1 MSPRVRPTTVIVPPA
16 MEAVAGQKLAVA
28 TQSENA
34 VLVLSTQPV
43 VEQVSEPVV
52 EPEKSEPVTQV
63 KVVVEERV

>member
-1 MSPRVRPTTVIVPPA
+1 